1 MDDID
6 TGFLIGVVMAAL
18 LVSIAYVLTDVE
30 KGDSLTRGAKPP
42 DKPV

>member
-1 MDDID
+1 MEDVD
-6 TGFLIGVVMAAL
+6 TGFLIGVVIGAAL
-18 LVSIAYVLTDVE
+18 VSLYYIVK